1 MKQIFVIFLK
11 DVRHLW
17 PEILASLAVV
27 AALVLVYPRGWRS
40 SEIMNM
46 GRIGLFARYGGDAD
60 VAASILVLLVPLS
73 WFILVARLVHS
84 ERLVGNTQ
92 FWLTRPY
99 EWPKFLAAKLLFLA
113 SFVYAPFVL
122 GQCILLAEGGFQP
135 LAYLPGLFFNLFCV
149 TFILVLPF
157 FALSAATPSFGKL
170 TLVALAVLLSIAGVA
185 IGYSALPYDLTFS
198 GADWLS
204 DLLSALF
211 ITCGCA
217 AIVLVQYA
225 RRGTRLSWIL
235 IGVTGLL
242 MATLTFVD
250 PDRWFMGHYY
260 PAQASGAAAP
270 LQVSLAN
277 IPVLRR
283 AYESADTGD
292 VEFGIPLQVA
302 GIPEGATVEPVAVR
316 ASIQA
321 SGGAQWQT
329 QWKADSGM
337 NIMREIPIT
346 VVHLRMRRSLYDQFK
361 SAPVTLHLALAVDE
375 AKVATT
381 GQLPLRIEDFSIP
394 GVGVCKGPP
403 PTPYST
409 GFIHCR
415 SAMRQPPLT
424 YVIGHWTE
432 GDCPAQPTDDG
443 TILGAAWVGN
453 LDQHPAEFGITSVW
467 QFPISLSNVMWGRGP
482 GAVNVGPPHLCPGT
496 TLTFT
501 TYRLASS
508 EQLSVTIPNFQLPE
522 LENVR
527 IGGFA
532 R

>member
-1 MKQIFVIFLK
+1 MKQILAIFLK

-27 AALVLVYPRGWRS
+27 AALVLLYPRGWSS
-40 SEIMNM
+40 SEIMNT

-60 VAASILVLLVPLS
+60 VVASILVLLVPVS
-73 WFILVARLVHS
+73 WFILIARMVHS

-99 EWPKFLAAKLLFLA
+99 EWPKFLAAKLLFIA
-113 SFVYAPFVL
+113 CFVYAPFVL
-122 GQCILLAEGGFQP
+122 AQCILLAEGGFHP
-135 LAYLPGLFFNLFCV
+135 LAYLHGLFFNLFCV

-157 FALSAATPSFGKL
+157 FALSVATPSFGKL
-170 TLVALAVLLSIAGVA
+170 TLVALAFLLAIAGVSV
-185 IGYSALPYDLTFS
+185 GYSALPYDITFS
-198 GADWLS
+198 GADRLS
-204 DLLSALF
+204 DFLSAAF

-225 RRGTRLSWIL
+225 SRRTRLSWIL

-250 PDRWFMGHYY
+250 PDRWLMGHYY
-260 PAQASGAAAP
+260 PAQASAASAP
-270 LQVSLAN
+270 LQLSLAN
-277 IPVLRR
+277 VAVLRR
-283 AYESADTGD
+283 AYESPETGD

-302 GIPEGATVEPVAVR
+302 GIPEGATVEPMAFR

-329 QWKADSGM
+329 QWKADNGKH
-337 NIMREIPIT
+337 IMREIPIT
-346 VVHLRMRRSLYDQFK
+346 VVYLRMRRSLYDQFK

-375 AKVATT
+375 AKTATT

-394 GVGVCKGPP
+394 GVGVCKGPS
-403 PTPYST
+403 PTRYST
-409 GFIHCR
+409 SFIHCR
-415 SAMRQPPLT
+415 AAMRQPPLT

-443 TILGAAWVGN
+443 TVLGAAWVGN
-453 LDQHPAEFGITSVW
+453 LDQNPAEFGITSVW
-467 QFPISLSNVMWGRGP
+467 QFPISLSNVMWSRAP
-482 GAVNVGPPHLCPGT
+482 GTMVVGPPHLCPGS

-508 EQLSVTIPNFQLPE
+508 EQLNVTIPDFQLPE
-522 LENVR
+522 LENVKL
-527 IGGFA
+527 GGYA